1 MSDSGFGPNS
11 KAGTVYSG
19 PTPVGTTGT
28 IYGGPTP
35 PPPSAGGTVYNGS
48 AAGGTVYSGPSGAGT
63 VYNGA
68 SIGATAPRPGL
79 GNVAVN
85 AGAKKGA
92 RVFYVLAA
100 FTALRTVLL
109 FFGVQQLTL
118 GANRAVADSLQLVVV
133 VNLVVVGIL
142 VLLGIFTGNGSKI
155 ALLIGMVLYG
165 VDTALLLIN
174 PGPNVVYIIVHGIFL
189 YYLFDAYRQFAD

>member
-1 MSDSGFGPNS
+1 MSDSGFGSNS
-11 KAGTVYSG
+11 KGGTVYSG

-35 PPPSAGGTVYNGS
+35 PPPAGGTVYGGPVV
-48 AAGGTVYSGPSGAGT
+48 GGTIYGGPPNAGT

-68 SIGATAPRPGL
+68 PARSTTARPGIES
-79 GNVAVN
+79 GTVH
-85 AGAKKGA
+85 AGARKGA

-118 GANRAVADSLQLVVV
+118 GANRAVADSLQMVLV
-133 VNLVVVGIL
+133 VNLVVVAIL

-165 VDTALLLIN
+165 VDTALLFLD
-174 PGPNVVYIIVHGIFL
+174 PGPNVVYIVVHGIFL
-189 YYLFDAYRQFAD
+189 YYLFNAYRQFAD